1 MLHGNWLAKDQTSL
15 VQSLD
20 RSSDNPRKCKLAVML
35 NQETGYICAKGTKH
49 LNTLSDE
56 KGKAR
61 LTKKRKLDDMPQSS
75 QSGHAGLIWEKT
87 TLSCAYNSI
96 LTILHHIFVD
106 NRQGWD
112 NSEQCSLE
120 DMRNRIRLPLSQGD
134 PESFPI

>member
-1 MLHGNWLAKDQTSL
+1 MVL
-15 VQSLD
+15 VSVNV
-20 RSSDNPRKCKLAVML
+20 R
-35 NQETGYICAKGTKH
+35 
-49 LNTLSDE
+49 E
-56 KGKAR
+56 KKEER
-61 LTKKRKLDDMPQSS
+61 KKRKEKSVHLVT
-75 QSGHAGLIWEKT
+75 KT
-87 TLSCAYNSI
+87 TLSCAYDSI